1 MGMFNVF
8 EIAGQ
13 GMAAQT
19 IRLNTT
25 ASNIANA
32 DTASSN
38 VQDTYKAKH
47 PVFATVQAQIKENMQ
62 QDPTSFGVRVLDI
75 KQSNAEPIMKYSPDH
90 PQANDKGYI
99 FLPNVNVV
107 EEMANMI
114 SASRTYQTNVQM
126 MNTVKGMMQQ
136 TLTIGR

>member
-1 MGMFNVF
+1 MFSVF
-8 EIAGQ
+8 NIAGQ

-32 DTASSN
+32 DSASS
-38 VQDTYKAKH
+38 TAESAYKAKH
-47 PVFATVQAQIKENMQ
+47 PVFATIKAQIENEMM
-62 QDPTSFGVRVLDI
+62 QDPSSYGVKVMGI
-75 KQSNAEPIMKYSPDH
+75 KQSNAEPMMKYAPDH
-90 PQANDKGYI
+90 PQANEQGYI

-126 MNTVKGMMQQ
+126 MNTVKTMMQQ
-136 TLTIGR
+136 TINIGR